1 MADAVLVWVGMSVAL
16 MMCRGGLRRMGPKV
30 RSAWGHGMVL
40 MGTRAASDIGG
51 GIAIASGSEM
61 GAGLPVAASCVWV
74 CVERAVPPSMC
85 SSMESCFVSLTIDRL
100 ASSFRMT
107 ITEAK
112 DR

>member
-1 MADAVLVWVGMSVAL
+1 
-16 MMCRGGLRRMGPKV
+16 
-30 RSAWGHGMVL
+30 MVL